1 MFVVDS
7 SDQFRIEESG
17 NELRKILED
26 DKLSNLPLLI
36 FANKQD
42 LNFALA
48 PDEII
53 DLLNL
58 NNISDRV
65 WSIVACSAISKLG
78 IKLIKI
84 FQDYRKVSNG
94 LLIM

>member
-1 MFVVDS
+1 MLWLKFILNKVFVIDS

-17 NELRKILED
+17 GELRKILEE

-36 FANKQD
+36 LANKQD

-65 WSIVACSAISKLG
+65 WSIVACSAITKQG
-78 IKLIKI
+78 MI
-84 FQDYRKVSNG
+84 
-94 LLIM
+94 

>member
-1 MFVVDS
+1 VFVIDS

-17 NELRKILED
+17 NELRKILEE
-26 DKLSNLPLLI
+26 DKLANLPLLI
-36 FANKQD
+36 LANKQD

-58 NNISDRV
+58 NNISDRI
-65 WSIVACSAISKLG
+65 WSIVACSAVTKQGKEDITK
-78 IKLIKI
+78 
-84 FQDYRKVSNG
+84 
-94 LLIM
+94 

>member
-1 MFVVDS
+1 MFVIDS

-17 NELRKILED
+17 GELRKILEE

-36 FANKQD
+36 LANKQD

-58 NNISDRV
+58 NNISDRI
-65 WSIVACSAISKLG
+65 WSIVACSAVTKQG
-78 IKLIKI
+78 KE
-84 FQDYRKVSNG
+84 N
-94 LLIM
+94 

>member
-1 MFVVDS
+1 MKKLL
-7 SDQFRIEESG
+7 EE
-17 NELRKILED
+17 

-65 WSIVACSAISKLG
+65 WSIVACSAITKEG
-78 IKLIKI
+78 IYKCKI
-84 FQDYRKVSNG
+84 RITTGF
-94 LLIM
+94 

>member
-1 MFVVDS
+1 MIDS

-17 NELRKILED
+17 NELRKILEE
-26 DKLSNLPLLI
+26 DKLANLPLLI
-36 FANKQD
+36 LANKQD

-58 NNISDRV
+58 NNISDRI
-65 WSIVACSAISKLG
+65 WSIVACSAVTKQG
-78 IKLIKI
+78 KK
-84 FQDYRKVSNG
+84 DNYV
-94 LLIM
+94 

>member
-1 MFVVDS
+1 VFVIDS

-17 NELRKILED
+17 NELRKILEE
-26 DKLSNLPLLI
+26 DKLANLPLLI
-36 FANKQD
+36 LANKQD

-58 NNISDRV
+58 NNISDRI
-65 WSIVACSAISKLG
+65 WSIVACSAVTKQG
-78 IKLIKI
+78 KE
-84 FQDYRKVSNG
+84 DNYN
-94 LLIM
+94 

>member
-1 MFVVDS
+1 MIDS

-17 NELRKILED
+17 NELRKILEE
-26 DKLSNLPLLI
+26 DKLANLPLLI
-36 FANKQD
+36 LANKQD

-58 NNISDRV
+58 NNISDRI
-65 WSIVACSAISKLG
+65 WSIVACSAVTKQG
-78 IKLIKI
+78 KE
-84 FQDYRKVSNG
+84 DNYN
-94 LLIM
+94 